1 VALEEERKSNERH
14 VSAVAVDGEQIEFDI
29 TFTFKFKTNGG
40 WMYDVSVSHQDK
52 VTT

>member
-1 VALEEERKSNERH
+1 MALEEERKSNERH